1 MCLVPRLGVL
11 SFPAASPSLLTLLAR
26 RLGASSFPLVLP
38 GSSCGGGAGL
48 PAEHGNATV
57 CWGAP
62 ASHGAVRKEGSP
74 GAHGQ
79 PSGTEGPLQAPGEA
93 AKNPKGAGL
102 CGGGG
107 AAGGPLRAG
116 GTAFAQGPQERSR
129 GRPLP
134 LRSHIALSSAVD
146 LSAPRSP
153 RTFHP
158 PRSAG

>member
-11 SFPAASPSLLTLLAR
+11 SFPAASPSLLTLLPR

-48 PAEHGNATV
+48 PAGHGNATV

-107 AAGGPLRAG
+107 GRLAGLSGQVALPVRRVRRREAAGAPCR
-116 GTAFAQGPQERSR
+116 
-129 GRPLP
+129 
-134 LRSHIALSSAVD
+134 SAVI
-146 LSAPRSP
+146 
-153 RTFHP
+153 
-158 PRSAG
+158 